1 MVPLVLALLSGC
13 AGSDLPQEW
22 FLDRTRILAVSATP
36 AEPRPGDTV
45 TFQALTWSEEGEE
58 GLRWSIETPPV
69 GVFAEQPGPSATYT
83 VPEELLDVLSLEE
96 LSEGLDVPVQID
108 AWPLSDPEGD
118 VEHAVKYVPV
128 SLAQTPNHNPDVA
141 QLDVGSDRIWDG
153 GTIQVA
159 HGQTVTLDAAASGG
173 SVEDYYYVDASG
185 TLEKRQEDLSW
196 RWYTTMG
203 TFGAEGRQPGGSGVG
218 SALGDLGGDDDI
230 DWTAPAEP
238 GTGQIL
244 LVVLDGRGGMGWSS
258 YEVEVR

>member
-108 AWPLSDPEGD
+108 AWPCP
-118 VEHAVKYVPV
+118 
-128 SLAQTPNHNPDVA
+128 TPRAMSSTRSSTCP
-141 QLDVGSDRIWDG
+141 S
-153 GTIQVA
+153 
-159 HGQTVTLDAAASGG
+159 ASPRPPTTTPTWPSSTWAPTG
-173 SVEDYYYVDASG
+173 SG
-185 TLEKRQEDLSW
+185 TAAPS
-196 RWYTTMG
+196 RW
-203 TFGAEGRQPGGSGVG
+203 P
-218 SALGDLGGDDDI
+218 
-230 DWTAPAEP
+230 TARP
-238 GTGQIL
+238 
-244 LVVLDGRGGMGWSS
+244 
-258 YEVEVR
+258 